1 MATKNVY
8 DKIIYVASH
17 NIMDGLYLNK
27 LLQHYHA
34 LKDKA
39 KGLPIF
45 LCIQENVIYDANRVM
60 ESTTDTTTF
69 NNKNNNCKLHSS
81 AAVISNEL
89 STSLST
95 KYENITSSDTR
106 LSTIYDSNTF
116 ELIES
121 KTLYLPKL
129 EKLSILNRMAGFEI
143 QDKTSLLT
151 RFKLRNQGNIN
162 NNNNNNVNQQVMDN
176 KKEEKEDDD
185 NLKHNDKMGHSNN
198 NNNNNDNQYLT
209 IINFHL
215 DAAGDNK
222 HRTMQFQEMANNLN
236 ENESFVLCGD
246 TNLFTFFPQTN
257 QYHLLNEMIKPIASK
272 CGAGIIGDCT
282 EPTHFFSRANEPK
295 FGHQVVYQLGKFGFD
310 IPGCYDIL
318 ISNMKEETFG
328 QIDTPFSDHNLVY
341 AKFRL

>member
-151 RFKLRNQGNIN
+151 P
-162 NNNNNNVNQQVMDN
+162 
-176 KKEEKEDDD
+176 
-185 NLKHNDKMGHSNN
+185 
-198 NNNNNDNQYLT
+198 
-209 IINFHL
+209 
-215 DAAGDNK
+215 GDNK